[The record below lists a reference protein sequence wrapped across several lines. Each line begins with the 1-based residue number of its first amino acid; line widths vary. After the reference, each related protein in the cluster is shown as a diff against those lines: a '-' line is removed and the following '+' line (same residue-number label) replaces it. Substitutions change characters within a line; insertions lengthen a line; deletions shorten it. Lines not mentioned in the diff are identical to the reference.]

1 MKKKKYAKPYLI
13 IEAFQLDTAVA
24 SCSGDGGVAI
34 NYSLDQCDLEDTMPG
49 FSWFGSACENSILD
63 AQEGNTSCYNAPV
76 DGMTFLNS

>member
-34 NYSLDQCDLEDTMPG
+34 NYSFDQCDLEDEMPG
-49 FSWFGSACENSILD
+49 LTLFGPACENNILD
-63 AQEGNTSCYNAPV
+63 QQEGNTSCYNAPYS
-76 DGMTFLNS
+76 GMTFLNS